1 MSFKRSAASAV
12 AAGLILTGVAAPHSH
27 AVTVKVNSDGACV
40 MTFSAQ
46 EQRSYNF
53 GPSATA
59 TIAQIKESI
68 AVSEKG
74 LQDAKKLRASATNPR
89 SIADYDELVRQA
101 EGILKTMKSGLAQ
114 CENAQSPGKP
124 KPKPNPNPKPKPGQ
138 QDPQPN
144 PGDGEGSSSDNGTN
158 PDEGDGKNA
167 LSTEDGKLNDAGIG
181 VVVAGVLLV
190 VLGGIAAALPTLKP
204 MLPAYI
210 AAMLP

>member
-1 MSFKRSAASAV
+1 MSLKRFAASAI
-12 AAGLILTGVAAPHSH
+12 AAGLILTGMAAPQSQ

-114 CENAQSPGKP
+114 CENAQAPG
-124 KPKPNPNPKPKPGQ
+124 KPKPNPNPKPNPGQ
-138 QDPQPN
+138 PDPQPN
-144 PGDGEGSSSDNGTN
+144 PGDDGGSSSNNGKN

-167 LSTEDGKLNDAGIG
+167 LSAEDGKLNDAGIG

-204 MLPAYI
+204 MLPANI

>member
-1 MSFKRSAASAV
+1 MSLKRSAASAI
-12 AAGLILTGVAAPHSH
+12 AAGLILTGMTAPQSQ

-114 CENAQSPGKP
+114 CENAQAPG
-124 KPKPNPNPKPKPGQ
+124 KPKPNPNPKPDPGQ
-138 QDPQPN
+138 PDPQPN
-144 PGDGEGSSSDNGTN
+144 PGD
-158 PDEGDGKNA
+158 
-167 LSTEDGKLNDAGIG
+167 AGAHPLTTG
-181 VVVAGVLLV
+181 R
-190 VLGGIAAALPTLKP
+190 TP
-204 MLPAYI
+204 MK
-210 AAMLP
+210 AMARTH